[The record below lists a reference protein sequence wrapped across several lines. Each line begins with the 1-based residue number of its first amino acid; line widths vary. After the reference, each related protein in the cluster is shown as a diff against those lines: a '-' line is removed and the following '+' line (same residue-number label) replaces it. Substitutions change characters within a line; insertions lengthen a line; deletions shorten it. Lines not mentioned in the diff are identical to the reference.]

1 MCIFFFVVAPGLFA
15 QSLLSETIDDI
26 SATDFYL
33 HPKLEK
39 IAELLQDRV
48 DLLSLADLVN
58 LKEQGDL
65 ENQKLIL
72 LLDEA
77 IKLLAKSKTQEA
89 LVLLKSFSTTPIQK
103 NDIFES
109 YLFLISY
116 LSFILNQYQENYI
129 FSKKYLENF
138 GDYTESYTILYFH
151 LYSSLKTDQD
161 FVFESTLRNKDFISQ
176 VPAIFNQP
184 IRRLIIEYAQISRK
198 YDLGIQYIL
207 KEEQEALL
215 LAIIAKTYDFRLLT
229 KYNKVFTSPKI
240 KNEIFF
246 RQTELLYFNK
256 DLAQV
261 TQNLLE
267 VSQNQGRYQAKLL
280 KKFSDLEKKI
290 QTKKNP
296 VKIGVLMPFSIF
308 NPTVKKIVLQI
319 QTSINIFFQEYQED
333 YEFLFVDTALNPETT
348 KEGYKKLVDAGVMA
362 IIGPISRLNSEAIL
376 TSSTLNQIPV
386 FSLTTNENIGKN
398 YPYFYR
404 YQRNKL
410 KENRLLAN
418 YVVDYLQ
425 NTNIIAF
432 YDSKKTLANVLSFQ
446 DELKKRGL
454 NLITI
459 EKVEFDNLNIQN
471 SFRKVTGIYRY
482 LNRYEEKIYKVL
494 EEQNTTP
501 LRIDAIYLPFSADK
515 INLISSF
522 LASYNL
528 QDVNLLTNAVVNTP
542 DIYNYSFRNLYF
554 ADNFYFQQKGEL
566 LEKYTRYHWL
576 TDASTQ
582 PLIYGTIVYELLKML
597 DEIFYR
603 FEIKRADDLKYR
615 LDQINSFSFLETPL
629 NIDKIGELSK
639 EYNIYRFSRNKVSPI
654 FK

>member
-1 MCIFFFVVAPGLFA
+1 MRILNFKQYFLCIFFFVTPGLFA
-15 QSLLSETIDDI
+15 QSLLSETIEDI
-26 SATDFYL
+26 STTDFYL
-33 HPKLEK
+33 HSKLEK

-48 DLLSLADLVN
+48 DL
-58 LKEQGDL
+58 KEQDDL
-65 ENQKLIL
+65 ANQKLIL
-72 LLDEA
+72 LLDA
-77 IKLLAKSKTQEA
+77 ATKLLAKSKTQEA
-89 LVLLKSFSTTPIQK
+89 LALLRSFSTTPIQK

-109 YLFLISY
+109 YLFLTSY

-161 FVFESTLRNKDFISQ
+161 FVFESVLRNKDFISQ
-176 VPAIFNQP
+176 VPVIFNQP

-280 KKFSDLEKKI
+280 KKFSDLKKKI

-296 VKIGVLMPFSIF
+296 AKIGVLMPFSIF

-319 QTSINIFFQEYQED
+319 QTSINIFFQEHQED

-376 TSSTLNQIPV
+376 ASSTLNQIPV

-446 DELKKRGL
+446 DELKKRGV

-576 TDASTQ
+576 TDASAQ

-615 LDQINSFSFLETPL
+615 LDQINFFSFLETPL
-629 NIDKIGELSK
+629 NIDKIGEFSK
-639 EYNIYRFSRNKVSPI
+639 EYNIYRFSRNKI
-654 FK
+654 FPVF

>member
-1 MCIFFFVVAPGLFA
+1 MRILNFKQYFLCIFFFVTPGLFA
-15 QSLLSETIDDI
+15 QSLLSETIEDI
-26 SATDFYL
+26 STTDFYL
-33 HPKLEK
+33 HSKLEK

-48 DLLSLADLVN
+48 DL
-58 LKEQGDL
+58 KEQDDL
-65 ENQKLIL
+65 ANQKLIL
-72 LLDEA
+72 LLDA
-77 IKLLAKSKTQEA
+77 ATKLLAKSKTQEA
-89 LVLLKSFSTTPIQK
+89 LALLRSFSTTPIQK
-103 NDIFES
+103 NAIFES
-109 YLFLISY
+109 YLFLTSY

-161 FVFESTLRNKDFISQ
+161 FVFESVLRNKDFISQ
-176 VPAIFNQP
+176 VPVIFNQP
-184 IRRLIIEYAQISRK
+184 IRRLIIKYAQVSRK

-215 LAIIAKTYDFRLLT
+215 LAIIAKTYDSRLLK

-246 RQTELLYFNK
+246 RQTELLYLNK

-290 QTKKNP
+290 QTKKNLI
-296 VKIGVLMPFSIF
+296 KIGILMPFSIF

-319 QTSINIFFQEYQED
+319 QTSINIFFQEHQED

-362 IIGPISRLNSEAIL
+362 IIGPISRLNSEVIL
-376 TSSTLNQIPV
+376 ASSTFNQIPV

-446 DELKKRGL
+446 DELKKRGI

-501 LRIDAIYLPFSADK
+501 LRIDAIYLPFTADK

-566 LEKYTRYHWL
+566 LAKYTRYHRL
-576 TDASTQ
+576 TDAGTQ

-639 EYNIYRFSRNKVSPI
+639 EYNIYRFSRNKI
-654 FK
+654 FPVF